1 MAGVTRYLSKAA
13 AAAAALATAGVIV
26 GAGPSHAA
34 TTDPPVDGTPVTY
47 TVDEDA
53 IAVDSNYTAF
63 AGTMK
68 IFHDGAHVRGA
79 LSGTIHATQQDK
91 CIRLAVTFTY
101 ADGTQDDTPRDNAPY
116 PCGTS
121 SSSVFISSPVGKDIV
136 KYSYYT
142 RATWGPG
149 YNVSYS
155 STVEG
160 LVGDAPASDGTC
172 NQLDSDSVS
181 SSGTNLPSFK
191 GSVRYGCVTSTG
203 NTVATLTGT
212 LDKSEVPSGSTGAVD
227 VTISYQDG
235 SSTTGRTSSGTPKLV
250 SDASGQHYVYQVVVS
265 SDPTRDV
272 QAVTVRTLAQVNSGL
287 HVTTYAKDS
296 VSWFGNLVH

>member
-53 IAVDSNYTAF
+53 VAVDANYTAF

-101 ADGTQDDTPRDNAPY
+101 ADGTRDDTPREAACDSSDAR
-116 PCGTS
+116 CGPSPTIRHVAWTLAIAS
-121 SSSVFISSPVGKDIV
+121 IS
-136 KYSYYT
+136 
-142 RATWGPG
+142 
-149 YNVSYS
+149 
-155 STVEG
+155 
-160 LVGDAPASDGTC
+160 
-172 NQLDSDSVS
+172 
-181 SSGTNLPSFK
+181 
-191 GSVRYGCVTSTG
+191 TSTP
-203 NTVATLTGT
+203 L
-212 LDKSEVPSGSTGAVD
+212 
-227 VTISYQDG
+227 
-235 SSTTGRTSSGTPKLV
+235 
-250 SDASGQHYVYQVVVS
+250 
-265 SDPTRDV
+265 
-272 QAVTVRTLAQVNSGL
+272 
-287 HVTTYAKDS
+287 
-296 VSWFGNLVH
+296 